1 MVRTPTGGEDTEQPN
16 KQQTDGRTA
25 PISDGDTKWREL
37 LNGQYEVIKFCFS
50 HPIPFKTYWS
60 QIILFL
66 KYVSGQRLFCNKE
79 ASCLLAYNLVLD
91 LARRIPNVGR
101 C

>member
-1 MVRTPTGGEDTEQPN
+1 MVRTPSGGEDTEQPN
-16 KQQTDGRTA
+16 EQQTDGRRTL
-25 PISDGDTKWREL
+25 ISDGDIKWREL

-50 HPIPFKTYWS
+50 HPIPFKTYWT

-66 KYVSGQRLFCNKE
+66 KPVSGQRLFFNKE
-79 ASCLLAYNLVLD
+79 ASFLLAYNLVLD
-91 LARRIPNVGR
+91 LARRIPDGGR